1 MPEPGSYLLTNVGFS
16 HDEKPLLLFQTSE
29 QFINVHPLGETFSLS
44 FDMSQRFCIGWRDI
58 TTGERA
64 VCPDSQQINTKYE
77 QCSACQKRTGFN
89 PAFYHTTS
97 VSPQQEARNSEPH
110 ILYLAHFGPGVIKV
124 GISHAKR
131 GRSRLLE
138 QGARTAIILE
148 ELSTAHI
155 ARHYEKQIA
164 ALAGI
169 SETVQSRKKK
179 DLLTVAYDV
188 ANARDELVTAL
199 KQIETALGVQF
210 SHAKNMS
217 LESIY
222 FPNEQIDIT
231 MAHISPKHHLISGTC
246 IGQLGSFLFCRQS
259 DTVIYLPLKKY
270 VGYMATINDTIIPI
284 ATPPRQASLF

>member
-29 QFINVHPLGETFSLS
+29 QFIDVHPLSETFSLS

-64 VCPDSQQINTKYE
+64 ICPDSQQIDAKYE

-89 PAFYHTTS
+89 PAFYHATT

-110 ILYLAHFGPGVIKV
+110 ILYLAHFGTGVIKV

-138 QGARTAIILE
+138 QGARTAIVLD

-155 ARHYEKQIA
+155 ARYYEKQIA

-169 SETVQSRKKK
+169 SETVQSRRKN
-179 DLLTVAYDV
+179 DLLTTGYDEDI
-188 ANARDELVTAL
+188 AQRELDAVRV
-199 KQIETALGVQF
+199 KIETALGVQF
-210 SHAKNMS
+210 SHAKSMS
-217 LESIY
+217 LDSIY
-222 FPNEQIDIT
+222 FPNEQIDVT
-231 MAHISPKHHLISGTC
+231 MAHISPKQHLISGTC

-259 DTVIYLPLKKY
+259 DTVIYLPLKKH
-270 VGYMATINDTIIPI
+270 VGYKATITDTVIPI